1 MPEALIF
8 ELSKPGRKGYSMKGL
23 DVPQKGLSEMIPEKL
38 LRKNPL
44 PLPEVSENEVV
55 RHYHR
60 LSSMNYHVDKGFYP
74 LGSCTM
80 KYNPKINE
88 RVSRLPGF
96 ANLHPL
102 APAEAVQ
109 GALRL
114 MWELAEYLKEISGMH
129 AVHLQ
134 PSAGAQGEF
143 TGVMLIRRYHEER
156 GDPREIILMPDSA
169 HGTNPASSVLAG
181 YKTLAVKSAD
191 DGTISLEDL
200 RSKLTDRVAGIM
212 ITNPNTLGLFERNI
226 KEISDLLH
234 KAGALV
240 YMDGANLNAAIGYIK
255 TAEMGVD
262 VMHFNLH
269 KTFSTPHGGGGPGS
283 GPIGVVR
290 ELEPFLPVPRVV
302 KDGDKFYLSYDFP
315 KSMGR
320 VHSFF
325 GNFNVFLKAYAFIR
339 MAGAEGLKRMSEDAV
354 INANYLRVGLSGVY
368 DLHYPGV
375 CTHEVVFAATNLLRD
390 YGIKTLDV
398 AKRLLDLGFHAPTV
412 YFPLIVHEALM
423 IEPTENE
430 SKETLDGFIS
440 AMKQIAREAKENP
453 EVLKQAP
460 TTTPVRRLDEVKAA
474 KDLNIRWLAGATQKP
489 RELGA

>member
-8 ELSKPGRKGYSMKGL
+8 ELSRPGRKGYSLKGL
-23 DVPQKGLSEMIPEKL
+23 DVPRKGLSEIIPDKL
-38 LRKNPL
+38 LRKTPA
-44 PLPEVSENEVV
+44 PLPEVSENEIV

-60 LSSMNYHVDKGFYP
+60 LSAMNYHVDRGFYP

-96 ANLHPL
+96 AGLHPL
-102 APAEAVQ
+102 APDETVQ

-114 MWELAEYLKEISGMH
+114 MWELAEYLRELSGMH

-143 TGVMLIRRYHEER
+143 TGVMIIRRYHEEK

-169 HGTNPASSVLAG
+169 HGTNPASSILAG
-181 YKTLAVKSAD
+181 YKTMAVKSAE
-191 DGTISLEDL
+191 DGTISIEDL
-200 RSKLTDRVAGIM
+200 KSKLNDRVAAIM

-226 KEISDLLH
+226 KEVSELMH

-240 YMDGANLNAAIGYIK
+240 YMDGANLNAALGYIK

-283 GPIGVVR
+283 GPVGVVK
-290 ELEPFLPVPRVV
+290 ELEPYLPVPRVM
-302 KDGDKFYLSYDFP
+302 KEGERFYLSWNFP
-315 KSMGR
+315 KSIGK
-320 VHSFF
+320 VHSFY

-339 MAGAEGLKRMSEDAV
+339 MAGADGIKRMSEDAV
-354 INANYLRVGLSGVY
+354 INANYIRVGLDGVY

-430 SKETLDGFIS
+430 SKETLDAFIA
-440 AMKQIAREAKENP
+440 AMKRIAQEAKENP
-453 EVLKQAP
+453 ELLKKAP
-460 TTTPVRRLDEVKAA
+460 TSAPVRRLDEVKAA
-474 KDLNIRWLAGATQKP
+474 KDLNVKWVPEAMEKPKEQGA
-489 RELGA
+489 